1 MRWYARKTA
10 SRPPAYLQE
19 RISDLSHVTR
29 VSMTAPGE
37 AKKLLAS
44 VIEKIKAQG
53 DHEYV
58 EPLEQAVRRG
68 LDSPSELRNLVEAVM
83 ITMKKDAEE

>member
-10 SRPPAYLQE
+10 SRPPSYVQE

-29 VSMTAPGE
+29 VSMTAPME
-37 AKKLLAS
+37 ARELLAS
-44 VIEKIKAQG
+44 IVEKIKAQG

-58 EPLEQAVRRG
+58 EPLEQAIKRSW
-68 LDSPSELRNLVEAVM
+68 DSPSELRNLVEAVM